1 VLSSRAPDLVAATL
15 VALALGGCSGE
26 GAGTAQVFVEPEDT
40 ITHGLQAGA
49 ENENIHDG
57 WSVAYTRFVVV
68 VGHVRASRSDT
79 MEKVTDTGVHVLDL
93 LRAPASGY
101 VVAELGALGDLGAA
115 RWDRFGFDLP
125 NASKGAVPLAPTTE
139 ADATFMIDHGY
150 SIYFEGTMTN
160 PTGRSCP
167 PGGTCRDATSIAFRW
182 GFPAGTSFDDCSSA
196 DGIAGFAVPSGGT
209 IPVKPTIHG
218 DHWFFSN
225 FTSGVELTE
234 RRAQYLA
241 DADANGDGETTLDEL
256 RSYEAADAFPIPA
269 YNLSGAL
276 GGPIHSAYDYVLAET
291 RTLGHFQGDGEC
303 PTRAV
308 LP

>member
-1 VLSSRAPDLVAATL
+1 MLTARAPKIVAAAL
-15 VALALGGCSGE
+15 FALALGGCSGE
-26 GAGTAQVFVEPEDT
+26 GKGAAQIFVEPEDT
-40 ITHGLQAGA
+40 ITQGLEAGV

-57 WSVAYTRFVVV
+57 WSVKYTRFLVV

-79 MEKVTDTGVHVLDL
+79 MERVADPGVHVLDL

-101 VVAELGALGDLGAA
+101 VVAELTDLGAA

-125 NASKGAVPLAPTTE
+125 NAAKGAVPLAPTTD
-139 ADATFMIDHGY
+139 ADAAFMIDRGY
-150 SIYFEGTMTN
+150 SIYFEGTMSN

-167 PGGTCRDATSIAFRW
+167 PGAMCRETKAIAFKW
-182 GFPAGTSFDDCSSA
+182 GFAAGTSFDDCSST

-209 IPVKPTIHG
+209 IPVKPTLHG
-218 DHWFFSN
+218 DHGFFSN

-241 DADANGDGETTLDEL
+241 DADADGDGETTLDEL
-256 RSYEAADAFPIPA
+256 RAHEAADAFPIPA

-276 GGPIHSAYDYVLAET
+276 GGPIHSAYDYVLAEM
-291 RTLGHFQGDGEC
+291 RTIGHFQGDGDC

>member
-1 VLSSRAPDLVAATL
+1 VLSSRAPVVIAASL

-26 GAGTAQVFVEPEDT
+26 GAGTAQIFVEPEDT
-40 ITHGLQAGA
+40 ITHGLSAGTD
-49 ENENIHDG
+49 NENIHDG
-57 WSVAYTRFVVV
+57 WSVTYTRFLVV
-68 VGHVRASRSDT
+68 VGSVRASRSDT
-79 MEKVTDTGVHVLDL
+79 LEKVTDTGVHVLDL

-101 VVAELGALGDLGAA
+101 VVAELQSLGAA

-125 NASKGAVPLAPTTE
+125 NAAKGAVPLAPTTD
-139 ADATFMIDHGY
+139 ADASFMIDHGY
-150 SIYFEGTMTN
+150 SIYFEGSMTN
-160 PTGRSCP
+160 PAGQSCP
-167 PGGTCRDATSIAFRW
+167 PGGMCREAKAITFRW
-182 GFPAGTSFDDCSSA
+182 GFAAGTSFDDCSSV
-196 DGIAGFAVPSGGT
+196 DGIAGFAVPAGGT

-241 DADANGDGETTLDEL
+241 DADSNADGETTIAEL
-256 RSYEAADAFPIPA
+256 KAFEAADAFPIPA

-276 GGPIHSAYDYVLAET
+276 GGPIHSAYDYVLAEM
-291 RTLGHFQGDGEC
+291 RTIGHFQGDGEC

>member
-1 VLSSRAPDLVAATL
+1 MLIARASQIVVATL
-15 VALALGGCSGE
+15 AALAIGGCSGE
-26 GAGTAQVFVEPEDT
+26 GAGTAQIFVEPEDT

-57 WSVAYTRFVVV
+57 WSVSYSRFVVV
-68 VGHVRASRSDT
+68 VGAVRAARSDT
-79 MEKVTDTGVHVLDL
+79 LERVSSPGVHVLDL

-101 VVAELGALGDLGAA
+101 VVADLPALGAA
-115 RWDRFGFDLP
+115 RWDRFGFDLS
-125 NASKGAVPLAPTTE
+125 NASTGAVPLAPTT
-139 ADATFMIDHGY
+139 ADDAAFMIEHGY
-150 SIYFEGTMTN
+150 SIYFEGKMEN
-160 PTGRSCP
+160 PNGMSHP
-167 PGGTCRDATSIAFRW
+167 PGGKPREAKAISFRW
-182 GFPAGTSFDDCSSA
+182 GFRAGTSFDDCSSS

-241 DADANGDGETTLDEL
+241 DADANGDGETTIDEL
-256 RSYEAADAFPIPA
+256 KSYEAADAFPIPA

-276 GGPIHSAYDYVLAET
+276 GGPIHSAYDYVLAEM
-291 RTLGHFQGDGEC
+291 RTIGHFQGDGEC
-303 PTRAV
+303 PTRSV

>member
-1 VLSSRAPDLVAATL
+1 MLSVRAPKIVTATL

-26 GAGTAQVFVEPEDT
+26 GTGTAQIFVEPEDT
-40 ITHGLQAGA
+40 ITHGLQAGV

-57 WSVAYTRFVVV
+57 WSVTYTRFLVV
-68 VGHVRASRSDT
+68 VGRARASRSDT
-79 MEKVTDTGVHVLDL
+79 MERVTDPGVHVLDL

-101 VVAELGALGDLGAA
+101 VIAELADLGAA

-125 NASKGAVPLAPTTE
+125 NAAKGAVPLAPTTE
-139 ADATFMIDHGY
+139 ADAAFMIDRGY
-150 SIYFEGTMTN
+150 SIYFEGTMSN

-167 PGGTCRDATSIAFRW
+167 PGAMCHDAKAIAFKW
-182 GFPAGTSFDDCSSA
+182 GFAAGTSFDDCSSS

-209 IPVKPTIHG
+209 IPVKPTLHG
-218 DHWFFSN
+218 DHAFFSN

-241 DADANGDGETTLDEL
+241 DADADADGETTLDEL
-256 RSYEAADAFPIPA
+256 RAYKAADAFPIPA

-276 GGPIHSAYDYVLAET
+276 GGPIHSAYDYVLAEM
-291 RTLGHFQGDGEC
+291 RTIGHFQGDGDC
-303 PTRAV
+303 PTRSV

>member
-1 VLSSRAPDLVAATL
+1 MPCSLAPSLLTATL
-15 VALALGGCSGE
+15 FALALGGCSGE
-26 GAGTAQVFVEPEDT
+26 GAGTAQIFVEPEDT
-40 ITHGLQAGA
+40 ITHGLQAGV

-57 WSVAYTRFVVV
+57 WTVTYSRFVVV

-79 MEKVTDTGVHVLDL
+79 MEKVTDPVVRVLDL

-101 VVAELGALGDLGAA
+101 VVAELADLGAA

-125 NASKGAVPLAPTTE
+125 NATKEAIPLAPTTE
-139 ADATFMIDHGY
+139 ADAALMIENGY
-150 SIYFEGTMTN
+150 SIYFDGEMTN
-160 PTGRSCP
+160 PTPPTCP
-167 PGGTCRDATSIAFRW
+167 PGKMCCKAGTPITFRW
-182 GFPAGTSFDDCSSA
+182 GFPAGTSFDDCSSS

-218 DHWFFSN
+218 DHWFFNN

-234 RRAQYLA
+234 RRAQYIA
-241 DADANGDGETTLDEL
+241 DADADGNCETTLKEL
-256 RSYEAADAFPIPA
+256 RNYKAADAFPIPA

>member
-1 VLSSRAPDLVAATL
+1 MLILRASNLVVATL
-15 VALALGGCSGE
+15 LALAMGGCSGE
-26 GAGTAQVFVEPEDT
+26 GAGTAQIFVEPEDT
-40 ITHGLQAGA
+40 ITHGLQAGV

-57 WSVAYTRFVVV
+57 WSVHYERFLVV
-68 VGHVRASRSDT
+68 VGSVRAARSDT
-79 MEKVTDTGVHVLDL
+79 LERVTDPGVHVLDL

-101 VVAELGALGDLGAA
+101 VVAELPSLGAA

-125 NASKGAVPLAPTTE
+125 NAAKGAVPLAPTT
-139 ADATFMIDHGY
+139 ADDASLMIDNGY
-150 SIYFEGTMTN
+150 SIYFKGTMEN
-160 PTGRSCP
+160 PNGRSCP
-167 PGGTCRDATSIAFRW
+167 PGVRCRKATTISFEW
-182 GFPAGTSFDDCSSA
+182 GFRAGTSFDDCSSS

-225 FTSGVELTE
+225 FTAGVELTE

-241 DADANGDGETTLDEL
+241 DADADADGVTTIAEL
-256 RSYEAADAFPIPA
+256 HAYEAADAFPIPA
-269 YNLSGAL
+269 YNLSGAI
-276 GGPIHSAYDYVLAET
+276 GGPIHSAYDYVLAEM
-291 RTLGHFQGDGEC
+291 RTIGHFQGDGEC